1 MRFRFKLERLKRVR
15 GIEERIAR
23 AALSNA
29 ERAARDAEDEV
40 ERHRGVVDRG
50 RDAAAGASDG
60 PLDAGSAELDRRAI
74 DHLLRVLTKRRETA
88 LTARGQADRLGDA
101 WRERERDR
109 RGLAEL
115 EERLRTRFRRDAERA
130 EAATLDEIALARST
144 NPRRA
149 GRARRPGAAPREL
162 DSSLPPGSA
171 DETGPAPAPR

>member
-1 MRFRFKLERLKRVR
+1 MRFRFQLERLKRVR
-15 GIEERIAR
+15 AIEERIAR

-29 ERAARDAEDEV
+29 ERAAREAEDAV
-40 ERHRGVVDRG
+40 ERQRGVVDRG

-60 PLDAGSAELDRRAI
+60 PLAAGAAELDRRAI

-109 RGLAEL
+109 RGLEEL
-115 EERLRTRFRRDAERA
+115 EQRLRTRFRREAERA
-130 EAATLDEIALARST
+130 EAVALDEIALARST
-144 NPRRA
+144 GAARGQA
-149 GRARRPGAAPREL
+149 ARRPEPGRPEL

-171 DETGPAPAPR
+171 DETGPAPSPR